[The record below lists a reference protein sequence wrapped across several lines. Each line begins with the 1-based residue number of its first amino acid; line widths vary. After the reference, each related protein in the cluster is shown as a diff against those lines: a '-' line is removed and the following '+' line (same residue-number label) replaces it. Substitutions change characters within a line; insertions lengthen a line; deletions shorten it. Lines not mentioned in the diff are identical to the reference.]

1 MHSTD
6 AAARNAL
13 RRGIRRPAV
22 PRFQRLYDPNRPGR
36 LLVEAG
42 EPVATVVWTH
52 DFGDRERT
60 GWFLLLLDAD
70 GEPDGEPPERLDVA
84 REVEALAADD
94 RLDRHAWLAQAE
106 TLELVTASAALAAGE
121 RRLAALLD
129 G

>member
-1 MHSTD
+1 M
-6 AAARNAL
+6 
-13 RRGIRRPAV
+13 

-36 LLVEAG
+36 LLVQDG

-60 GWFLLLLDAD
+60 GWFLHMLDAD
-70 GEPDGEPPERLDVA
+70 GEPDAEPPQRLGVA
-84 REVEALAADD
+84 REVDELIFDD
-94 RLDRHAWLAQAE
+94 RLDRRAWLAQAE